1 MATSVDAAND
11 RVSYTQTNPL
21 FGMSLSNSDLY
32 NVHPDSLKPA
42 RPRRQWC
49 FSIIVVY
56 LILQTPLNAFLIYK
70 VFTMDSASSPRS
82 DKQVSNHIPEEP
94 SEGALQSLV
103 LNNTK
108 ETKMLRGNLWSLQ
121 TQVNSLCGAD
131 GQLDRMKAELNLLNT
146 STKSL
151 GDKLSDISLK
161 PGPAGPP
168 GLRGDNGNPG
178 ERGLKGDMG
187 VVGPQGPKGDMGLNG
202 QPGPSG
208 NQGPTGPTGTPGLRG
223 PPGLKGDPGNQ
234 GPGAKGEKG
243 SAGIPGLSGAKGER
257 GVAGLPGVGRSGL
270 KGDKGSSGAA
280 GAPGLPGAKGSTG
293 SRGPPGPQGTKG
305 QKGSIDPIIRLVP
318 GPSRGRVE
326 VMSQGTWGTVC
337 DDAFDSVDG
346 KVVCKMLGYQRAS
359 NVYPA
364 GGGTGTIWLDE
375 LRCTGT
381 ETSIFSCPHAGL
393 GVNNCNHNEDIGVQC
408 V

>member
-21 FGMSLSNSDLY
+21 FDMSLSRSDLY
-32 NVHPDSLKPA
+32 NLHPDTLKPA

-49 FSIIVVY
+49 FNIIVVY
-56 LILQTPLNAFLIYK
+56 LILQTPLNAFLLYK
-70 VFTMDSASSPRS
+70 VFTMDSMSSPRL
-82 DKQVSNHIPEEP
+82 DKQVSNRIPEEP
-94 SEGALQSLV
+94 SERDLQTLV

-108 ETKMLRGNLWSLQ
+108 ETKTLRGNLWSLQ

-131 GQLDRMKAELNLLNT
+131 GQLDRMKSELNLLNT

-161 PGPAGPP
+161 PGPPGPP
-168 GLRGDNGNPG
+168 GLPGDNGNPG
-178 ERGLKGDMG
+178 EKGLKGDMG
-187 VVGPQGPKGDMGLNG
+187 IVGPQGPKGDTGLNG
-202 QPGPSG
+202 QTGPSG
-208 NQGPTGPTGTPGLRG
+208 NQGPTGPTGPSGPRG
-223 PPGLKGDPGNQ
+223 FTGPKGDPGNQ

-243 SAGIPGLSGAKGER
+243 SPGIPGDKGGQGTA
-257 GVAGLPGVGRSGL
+257 GVPGPVGRSGL

-293 SRGPPGPQGTKG
+293 SRGPTGLQGAKG
-305 QKGSIDPIIRLVP
+305 EKGSIGATVRLAP

-326 VMSQGTWGTVC
+326 VNYKGSWGTVC
-337 DDAFDSVDG
+337 DDNFDSVDG

-359 NVYPA
+359 NVYA
-364 GGGTGTIWLDE
+364 AVAGTGTILLDE
-375 LRCTGT
+375 LRCVGT
-381 ETSIFSCPHAGL
+381 EMSIFDCPHAGI
-393 GVNNCNHNEDIGVQC
+393 GVNNCNHNEDIGVVC